1 MLPSMTET
9 LFEYFTGFGGQIHQY
24 QSTSGNGVPFYGCN
38 TEIPDFSNTD
48 IHCFPFIGS
57 GNHQFT
63 QFLDK
68 SLGFILNEYVDA
80 SSP

>member
-24 QSTSGNGVPFYGCN
+24 QSTSGNGVPLGCN
-38 TEIPDFSNTD
+38 TEIPDLSNSSID
-48 IHCFPFIGS
+48 CFPFIGS
-57 GNHQFT
+57 GNHQRLK
-63 QFLDK
+63 FLDK

>member
-1 MLPSMTET
+1 MTET

-24 QSTSGNGVPFYGCN
+24 QSTSGNGVPLGCHF
-38 TEIPDFSNTD
+38 EIPDFSNTD
-48 IHCFPFIGS
+48 CHCFPFIGS

-68 SLGFILNEYVDA
+68 SLGFILNEHIA
-80 SSP
+80 H